1 MRQNRRTLSTSGEVC
16 ITGRVGLGI
25 GFRSCCDAGDVY
37 PTRFRVVS
45 DGSKYGHDEWQYEKK
60 GQWLPIPPDIIQRTE
75 TPTGQPV
82 LFLYPY
88 NDHPNVKQGT
98 PVCFKLPS
106 TKG

>member
-1 MRQNRRTLSTSGEVC
+1 VRQNRRTLSTSGEVC

-25 GFRSCCDAGDVY
+25 GFRCCCDAGDVY

-82 LFLYPY
+82 L
-88 NDHPNVKQGT
+88 V
-98 PVCFKLPS
+98 PVSLQ
-106 TKG
+106 